1 MRKAKD
7 FAPIAIATATV
18 ALVNL
23 GYFWKFGWGISDST
37 AAWGE
42 YGDFVGGLLNPI
54 AAMASVY
61 FIYITLKRQS
71 DDARR
76 SNISIKKNLAISSRS
91 IKSQENQLA
100 IASRQLRDSQAYKL
114 IELYRSMAD
123 RFVTKDGELKGTSA
137 FARLRADAL
146 QGLEPFL
153 ARGQSAVPESFN
165 NAFIR
170 TADKYFSGEQKH
182 IQQFIRSTIKIIESI
197 DKLQRFNEGDDT
209 YIELLKTQI
218 TQDELF
224 ALLFW
229 YISNQSDPNFRS
241 IVRTHKILEEHVS
254 DIPRTSAI
262 SLVRAVDHIREMGS
276 GQI

>member
-1 MRKAKD
+1 MKD
-7 FAPIAIATATV
+7 FAPIAIAIAIV
-18 ALVNL
+18 GVVNL
-23 GYFWKFGWGISDST
+23 GYLWKFGWGFSGST
-37 AAWGE
+37 TAWGE

-76 SNISIKKNLAISSRS
+76 NNISIKKNLAISSRS
-91 IKSQENQLA
+91 INSQENQIA

-123 RFVTKDGELKGTSA
+123 RFVTKDGELRGAAA
-137 FARLRADAL
+137 FALMRADAL
-146 QGLEPFL
+146 RGLEPFL
-153 ARGQSAVPESFN
+153 ARGQSVVTQSFN
-165 NAFIR
+165 
-170 TADKYFSGEQKH
+170 TAYMDTANDYFSGEQKH
-182 IQQFIRSTIKIIESI
+182 IQQFVRSTIKIIESI
-197 DKLQRFNEGDDT
+197 DKLQHLNDEEDT
-209 YIELLKTQI
+209 YIELLKTQV

-229 YISNQSDPNFRS
+229 YISDQSDPDFRNT
-241 IVRTHKILEEHVS
+241 VRTHKILEEHVS

-262 SLVRAVDHIREMGS
+262 KLARAVDHVREMGG